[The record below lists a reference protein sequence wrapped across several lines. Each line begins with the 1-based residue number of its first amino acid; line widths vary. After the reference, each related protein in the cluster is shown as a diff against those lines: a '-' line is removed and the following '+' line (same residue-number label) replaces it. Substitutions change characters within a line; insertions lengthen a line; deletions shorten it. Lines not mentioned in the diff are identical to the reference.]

1 MGLDSTATATPP
13 RESATEESAAEA
25 ASGEASSP
33 ATASGEAG
41 AHSTAQQTGEAS
53 IGSQSTGPV
62 AGEQAAGGP
71 GDPADERSVA
81 ELTEA
86 TVGGLR
92 WISMSRIGTECL
104 LVLSMVALA
113 RLVTPAAFGAFAV
126 ALIVVELA
134 ISVPTEGIGS
144 ALVNRRELTREHLQ
158 VGTALAL
165 IVAVAMGAVTWLL
178 AGILIAPLCGT
189 EAASLVRLASPLFLL
204 AAIGTVP
211 MALLRRRL
219 DFRMIAIMEIA
230 SSAVRALGAVAL
242 AGLAG
247 LGGSALVFGSLA
259 GTVVATAIAFAAAPA
274 PLPRLRLRPAR
285 EVGDYGGPASLAAVA
300 WAAFSNGDYM
310 VIAARLGTAAAGQ
323 YWRAYTLAVGYQSKI
338 SIVMYTIAFPV
349 LSRSA
354 NDDDLFALR
363 SRMVR
368 LLTVVLF
375 PLLTGLAI
383 TAPLVIPWLF
393 GVNWEPAVLPT
404 QLLCAGGA
412 STLVIDA
419 VGTALMATGRP
430 RALLGYGVSHFVIYV
445 GSVVFVAPLGIAA
458 VALDAAVVHGLFL
471 IVAYALLLRGKETNP
486 LRSLWGD
493 IAPATV
499 ACLAMAAVAV
509 PVDLLAGSLA
519 LARPLH
525 LLAVGLSGGAAYLL
539 ALRTGF
545 AQPWSDLVAL
555 TRRMLPLERLRRRIH
570 PPDLAGA
577 ESA

>member
-1 MGLDSTATATPP
+1 MGLDSTATVTPP
-13 RESATEESAAEA
+13 RE
-25 ASGEASSP
+25 P
-33 ATASGEAG
+33 A
-41 AHSTAQQTGEAS
+41 
-53 IGSQSTGPV
+53 
-62 AGEQAAGGP
+62 AGEPVDGPAVAQPGEDSIAEQPACAAPSGP
-71 GDPADERSVA
+71 EGGDPGTSSDERSVA

-92 WISMSRIGTECL
+92 WISMSRIATECL

-113 RLVTPAAFGAFAV
+113 RLISPAAFGAFAV

-134 ISVPTEGIGS
+134 ISVPTEGVGS

-158 VGTALAL
+158 AGTALAL
-165 IVAVAMGAVTWLL
+165 ILALAMGAVTWLL
-178 AGILIAPLCGT
+178 AGVLVKPLCGA

-204 AAIGTVP
+204 AAVGTVP

-247 LGGSALVFGSLA
+247 LGGSALVYGSLA

-274 PLPRLRLRPAR
+274 PLPRWRLRPAR
-285 EVGDYGGPASLAAVA
+285 EIGDYGGPASLAAVA
-300 WAAFSNGDYM
+300 WAAFSNGDYL

-354 NDDDLFALR
+354 NDEDLFALR

-393 GVNWEPAVLPT
+393 GANWQPAVLPT

-412 STLVIDA
+412 ATLVIDA

-430 RALLGYGVSHFVIYV
+430 RALLGYGVAHFVIYI
-445 GSVVFVAPLGIAA
+445 GSVVFVAPFGIAA

-471 IVAYALLLRGKETNP
+471 IVAYVLLLRGKEIHP

-493 IAPATV
+493 GAPATV

-509 PVDLLAGSLA
+509 PIDVLAGSLA
-519 LARPLH
+519 FPRPLH
-525 LLAVGLSGGAAYLL
+525 LLAVGAGGGAAYLL
-539 ALRTGF
+539 ALRAGF
-545 AQPWSDLVAL
+545 AQPWSDLLAL
-555 TRRMLPLERLRRRIH
+555 TRRLLPTERLRR
-570 PPDLAGA
+570 AC
-577 ESA
+577 